1 MARRDERFSEHV
13 SFAVA
18 WERYI
23 RDMSAFTSP
32 EHVLNSESIAK
43 NYFQEI
49 FDRKLTD
56 LRFLDFQDVILKARK
71 KDGSELS
78 KKTLQNIRTVLV
90 NFARFCKRNELMNET
105 LSELRVPKTAP
116 KKGKE
121 ILQPDQVKQLLNCFE
136 DEWYINLWRWL
147 VCTGLRP
154 GEGLALRW
162 SDIEGDR
169 VTIRQS
175 MNYRGRMTEGKNRN
189 AQRTFYLNSVLLD
202 ILRDQKDR
210 TWRLNSDYIF
220 CNHAGQCA
228 KQTDTIHSWY
238 RISREMGSNTSPYS
252 LRHTFVSLMAQTLPE
267 ASLKEWVGHSASM
280 DTYGVYK
287 HAVNGEGRKTSDS
300 VGISL
305 IHIKESGN

>member
-1 MARRDERFSEHV
+1 MRSAPKSFYNSKQWKDVEKLYKQKRNYLCEKCMEEGRFTPGEIVHHK
-13 SFAVA
+13 
-18 WERYI
+18 I
-23 RDMSAFTSP
+23 
-32 EHVLNSESIAK
+32 HLSESNYRDPEISLNFENLQLLCIACH
-43 NYFQEI
+43 NSVHY
-49 FDRKLTD
+49 
-56 LRFLDFQDVILKARK
+56 K
-71 KDGSELS
+71 KS
-78 KKTLQNIRTVLV
+78 
-90 NFARFCKRNELMNET
+90 
-105 LSELRVPKTAP
+105 AP